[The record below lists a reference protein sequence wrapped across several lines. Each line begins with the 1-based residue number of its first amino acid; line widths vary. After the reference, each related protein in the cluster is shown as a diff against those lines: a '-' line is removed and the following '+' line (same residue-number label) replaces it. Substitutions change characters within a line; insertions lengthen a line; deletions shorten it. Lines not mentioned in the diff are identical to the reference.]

1 MTPEQVDLVLEGI
14 ERMRPRL
21 PLVADAFYAELF
33 GRYPQLRPMF
43 PADLARQRAKFADEL
58 HALVVALPDL
68 PAFLDS
74 AARLGNRHAGYG
86 VRVAH
91 YHQVRTALITTI
103 AAEMAS
109 AWTEE
114 HEHAWTVA
122 YDMITEAML
131 LNLR

>member
-21 PLVADAFYAELF
+21 SQVADAFYAELF
-33 GRYPQLRPMF
+33 DRHPDLRPMF
-43 PADLARQRAKFADEL
+43 PADLTRQRAKFASEL

-91 YHQVRTALITTI
+91 YNQVRTVLIATI
-103 AAEMAS
+103 AAEMGP
-109 AWTEE
+109 AWTEQ

-131 LNLR
+131 LNRR

>member
-1 MTPEQVDLVLEGI
+1 MTPEQVNLVLDGI

-21 PLVADAFYAELF
+21 PQIADAFYAELF
-33 GRYPQLRPMF
+33 DRHPQLRPMF
-43 PADLARQRAKFADEL
+43 PADLTRQRIKFADEL
-58 HALVVALPDL
+58 HTLVVALPDL
-68 PAFLDS
+68 PAFLAS

-91 YHQVRTALITTI
+91 YNQVRTVLITTI
-103 AAEMAS
+103 AADMGSTWTAEHEQ
-109 AWTEE
+109 AWT
-114 HEHAWTVA
+114 AA